1 MREVYQVE
9 IIENEE
15 EESAVKEVI
24 PDTAVVEIACDV
36 ARFGSKYCSA
46 A

>member
-1 MREVYQVE
+1 MKEVYLY
-9 IIENEE
+9 NEE
-15 EESAVKEVI
+15 TGEEVI
-24 PDTAVVEIACDV
+24 PDTAIVEIGCDV

>member
-1 MREVYQVE
+1 MREVYKVE

-15 EESAVKEVI
+15 EESTIKEVI
-24 PDTAVVEIACDV
+24 PDTAIVEIGCDV